1 MHAGGGRKYY
11 LNRGHKFIPLAR
23 LYTTLLPYFLII
35 AGNGC
40 LTLLICS
47 PRFTYPNTIVLF
59 YLSEDDISFHLLYH
73 IFLHIDSN
81 IDT

>member
-1 MHAGGGRKYY
+1 MEGEEILFESWPQIYSTCPTIH
-11 LNRGHKFIPLAR
+11 
-23 LYTTLLPYFLII
+23 TTLLPYFLII

-59 YLSEDDISFHLLYH
+59 YLSENDISFHLLYH